1 VGKRDDRVTAFLFED
16 AERRGMCL
24 TTLTA
29 AEHNLLRRHVAR
41 GRVVQPLPGLFA
53 RAGYWSGLDPRAR
66 HLHELRALSEAH
78 PEWTFCH
85 VSAAVAHG
93 LAVSYRQMGRVHVA
107 TSSASHSEGSRCVAR
122 HVVDGEGPVVVGGLR
137 VTSLE
142 RTVFDCIR
150 SLPFREA
157 LAVADSAVARGLAT
171 RASLEGYAE
180 AHPHVWGIRQ
190 ARRVAS
196 LADGRAE
203 NGGESIA
210 RATMVELGFAL
221 PELQAEFRDPVG
233 GNAYR
238 VDFLWSLPG
247 GQQVAGELDGREK
260 YVNPSMTG
268 GRTPVEVLTAERR
281 RESRLTACGVKVLRF
296 SLPEVLDH
304 PYFARLLEAYGIPRR
319 RARRP

>member
-1 VGKRDDRVTAFLFED
+1 
-16 AERRGMCL
+16 
-24 TTLTA
+24 
-29 AEHNLLRRHVAR
+29 
-41 GRVVQPLPGLFA
+41 
-53 RAGYWSGLDPRAR
+53 
-66 HLHELRALSEAH
+66 
-78 PEWTFCH
+78 
-85 VSAAVAHG
+85 
-93 LAVSYRQMGRVHVA
+93 
-107 TSSASHSEGSRCVAR
+107 
-122 HVVDGEGPVVVGGLR
+122 
-137 VTSLE
+137 
-142 RTVFDCIR
+142 
-150 SLPFREA
+150 
-157 LAVADSAVARGLAT
+157 
-171 RASLEGYAE
+171 
-180 AHPHVWGIRQ
+180 HPHVWGIRQ